1 MCMVMRLCVLR
12 TGRMRT
18 VAGETAG
25 GNQAS
30 AGPCRQGLGDEE
42 EDSGHGVGSSC
53 QTHREL

>member
-1 MCMVMRLCVLR
+1 
-12 TGRMRT
+12 MRT